1 MIDDLRA
8 DAKIVFNTNEGVRIL
23 QDLEARF
30 GVHQTT
36 FSQDSHETAFREGQR
51 SAVLFDLNLM
61 KEGEP
66 DV

>member
-30 GVHQTT
+30 CVHQTT
-36 FSQDSHETAFREGQR
+36 FSPDSHETAFREGQR
-51 SAVLFDLNLM
+51 SAVLFVLNLM